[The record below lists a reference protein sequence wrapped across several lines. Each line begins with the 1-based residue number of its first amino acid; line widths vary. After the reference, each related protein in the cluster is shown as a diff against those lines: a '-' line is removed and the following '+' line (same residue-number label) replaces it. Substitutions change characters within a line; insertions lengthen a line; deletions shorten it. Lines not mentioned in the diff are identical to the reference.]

1 MVEEV
6 NVKHALIDEDS
17 IFDLAQS
24 QVAEK
29 IKDVRFLTRGLNDT
43 YKVVGKE
50 SFYAYRIYRHGWR
63 NEAAIKF
70 ELDAILHLKN
80 KGYEAVGPVQETGG
94 LCVKKIVAPEGD
106 RYGVLFSFAE
116 GERPAINPENTYL
129 IGKSLGRLH
138 RLSNGF
144 TSEHKRGYSIDLTHL
159 LDEPAS
165 FIRPILKRYLGETA
179 VEVLNETVRYIKEKL
194 ETANLETGFCHGD
207 FHNHNMHLYKGALQV
222 FDFDSCAIGY
232 RAYDVAVAWWNLLH
246 NYKQEEK
253 ECWNTFLQGYEQ
265 EYSLG
270 EENKKALPLFI
281 TTRRIWLLGTM
292 LQNRDV
298 WGTNWIDETA
308 LELFILQ
315 LKTDRMGMSKD
326 WES

>member
-1 MVEEV
+1 MVEKI
-6 NVKHALIDEDS
+6 NVKHTLIHEDS
-17 IFDLAQS
+17 VLGLVKG
-24 QVAEK
+24 QVSEQV
-29 IKDVRFLTRGLNDT
+29 KDVRFLTRGLNDT

-70 ELDAILHLKN
+70 ELDAILYLKN

-144 TSEHKRGYSIDLTHL
+144 TSEHERGYSIDLTHL
-159 LDEPAS
+159 LDEPVS
-165 FIRPILKRYLGETA
+165 FIRPILKQYLGETA
-179 VEVLNETVRYIKEKL
+179 VEVLNETVKYLKEEL
-194 ETANLETGFCHGD
+194 ETANLEIGFCHGD
-207 FHNHNMHLYKGALQV
+207 FHNHNMHLHKGALQV
-222 FDFDSCAIGY
+222 FDFDCCANGY
-232 RAYDVAVAWWNLLH
+232 RAYDVAVSWWNLLH

-265 EYSLG
+265 EYSLD
-270 EENKKALPLFI
+270 EENRKALPLFI

-308 LELFILQ
+308 LELFTLQ
-315 LKTDRMGMSKD
+315 LKTDRMGMSKV